1 MPNYKFHL
9 LIGLIFS
16 TIATILLHFLTPFNL
31 TINNITF
38 ILFSSIFMSLLP
50 DADISSSKIS
60 RIIRISFFV
69 LALTSAYF
77 SHWWLVIVIFMLYF
91 SMEFLLRHRGFMHS
105 LLAGNIGFIIIFIIT
120 DYNYYFAII
129 SFSAFISHLI
139 IDKI

>member
-16 TIATILLHFLTPFNL
+16 TIATILLHFLTPFNFKIEHIL
-31 TINNITF
+31 TL
-38 ILFSSIFMSLLP
+38 LFFSFFMSLLP
-50 DADISSSKIS
+50 DTDIASSRIS

-69 LALTSAYF
+69 LALASAYF
-77 SHWWLVIVIFMLYF
+77 SHWWFVIIIFMLYF
-91 SMEFLLRHRGFMHS
+91 SMEFLAKHRGFMHS
-105 LLAGNIGFIIIFIIT
+105 LLAGIIGFIIIFIIT